1 MDLFIYLSLV
11 SCFVVVLLFIIQYF
25 LVRENKL
32 KKEMLEEE
40 IKTKE
45 AIKRIVKKM
54 LILKEENKRLC
65 SKSEIESKLK

>member
-65 SKSEIESKLK
+65 SKSEIVSKLK